1 MRRRVPSLNPGI
13 PKSFAETVAR
23 VDSPSDS
30 GGDDGSDS
38 DHGSAEAPGAKPLEL
53 PPKPV
58 WNTASVLP
66 AIPGLAAACMDTVCA
81 RVCTAT
87 AVTTVGGRP
96 VGGELTLWSMR
107 TGEAVARGGLPRD
120 AEGAVPAPRALF
132 YAPGARVFVG
142 LSGLAQLWAASLATL
157 EIVGAAPAHDRRVLA
172 AAFHAPRDEVAV
184 SAADGHIRL
193 LAVSVQVVREPG
205 AKARGKQVASF
216 RVVAE
221 WDAKCWCDV
230 LAVQASSPPPTAP
243 RCIAPPPA
251 LRASSPPL
259 APSAGLPAA
268 PRRPRALGSRGLRR
282 RAPPPCAGRCAG
294 R

>member
-30 GGDDGSDS
+30 EGDDGSDS

-66 AIPGLAAACMDTVCA
+66 AIPGLAAACMDTVRA

-87 AVTTVGGRP
+87 GVTTVGGRP

-107 TGEAVARGGLPRD
+107 TGEAVARGRLPRD

-184 SAADGHIRL
+184 SAADGRIRI

-230 LAVQASSPPPTAP
+230 LAIQARPPPTAP

-251 LRASSPPL
+251 LRAASPRSFRWPL
-259 APSAGLPAA
+259 RRAA
-268 PRRPRALGSRGLRR
+268 PPQSSR
-282 RAPPPCAGRCAG
+282 RAGPAEARPPPCARRQA
-294 R
+294 RR